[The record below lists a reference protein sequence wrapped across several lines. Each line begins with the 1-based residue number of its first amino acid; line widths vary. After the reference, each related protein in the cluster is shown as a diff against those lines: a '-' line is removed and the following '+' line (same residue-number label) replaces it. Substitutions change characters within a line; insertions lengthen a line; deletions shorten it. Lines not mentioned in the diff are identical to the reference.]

1 MQKKSIE
8 KQGDLKIRGDVLR
21 SARENMGLDREG
33 LAEVVCLKP
42 WHITQME
49 DTEEH
54 YFFYSR
60 QLKMGTQQDLS
71 EARLGIDLVSGAP
84 AAWRFLRLRRLF
96 RLFALA
102 RMSSRLRGKGRTVT
116 RPP

>member
-21 SARENMGLDREG
+21 SARENMGLDQEG

-60 QLKMGTQQDLS
+60 QLK
-71 EARLGIDLVSGAP
+71 IK
-84 AAWRFLRLRRLF
+84 AAKKIGEYL
-96 RLFALA
+96 ALEE
-102 RMSSRLRGKGRTVT
+102 SSYLY
-116 RPP
+116 

>member
-1 MQKKSIE
+1 MQKPRE

-42 WHITQME
+42 WHISQME

-60 QLKMGTQQDLS
+60 QLK
-71 EARLGIDLVSGAP
+71 IK
-84 AAWRFLRLRRLF
+84 AAKKIGEYL
-96 RLFALA
+96 ALEE
-102 RMSSRLRGKGRTVT
+102 SSYLY
-116 RPP
+116 

>member
-60 QLKMGTQQDLS
+60 QLKIKVAKKIGEYL
-71 EARLGIDLVSGAP
+71 
-84 AAWRFLRLRRLF
+84 
-96 RLFALA
+96 ALEE
-102 RMSSRLRGKGRTVT
+102 SSYLY
-116 RPP
+116 

>member
-8 KQGDLKIRGDVLR
+8 KQDDLKIRGDVLR

-42 WHITQME
+42 WHISQME

-60 QLKMGTQQDLS
+60 QLK
-71 EARLGIDLVSGAP
+71 IK
-84 AAWRFLRLRRLF
+84 AAKKIGEYL
-96 RLFALA
+96 ALEE
-102 RMSSRLRGKGRTVT
+102 SSYLY
-116 RPP
+116 

>member
-42 WHITQME
+42 WHISQME

-60 QLKMGTQQDLS
+60 QLK
-71 EARLGIDLVSGAP
+71 IK
-84 AAWRFLRLRRLF
+84 AAKKIGEYL
-96 RLFALA
+96 ALEE
-102 RMSSRLRGKGRTVT
+102 SSYLY
-116 RPP
+116 

>member
-1 MQKKSIE
+1 MQKPIE

-60 QLKMGTQQDLS
+60 QLK
-71 EARLGIDLVSGAP
+71 IK
-84 AAWRFLRLRRLF
+84 AAKKIGEYL
-96 RLFALA
+96 ALEE
-102 RMSSRLRGKGRTVT
+102 SSYLY
-116 RPP
+116 

>member
-60 QLKMGTQQDLS
+60 QLK
-71 EARLGIDLVSGAP
+71 IK
-84 AAWRFLRLRRLF
+84 AAKKIGEYL
-96 RLFALA
+96 ALEE
-102 RMSSRLRGKGRTVT
+102 SSYLY
-116 RPP
+116 

>member
-42 WHITQME
+42 WHIKQME

-60 QLKMGTQQDLS
+60 QLK
-71 EARLGIDLVSGAP
+71 IK
-84 AAWRFLRLRRLF
+84 AAKKIGEYL
-96 RLFALA
+96 ALEE
-102 RMSSRLRGKGRTVT
+102 SSYLY
-116 RPP
+116 

>member
-1 MQKKSIE
+1 MQKKPIE

-21 SARENMGLDREG
+21 SARENMGLDRDE

-54 YFFYSR
+54 YFFYSQ
-60 QLKMGTQQDLS
+60 QLK
-71 EARLGIDLVSGAP
+71 IK
-84 AAWRFLRLRRLF
+84 AAKKIGEYL
-96 RLFALA
+96 ALEE
-102 RMSSRLRGKGRTVT
+102 SSYLY
-116 RPP
+116 

>member
-21 SARENMGLDREG
+21 STRENIGLDREG

-49 DTEEH
+49 DTVEH
-54 YFFYSR
+54 YFFYSP
-60 QLKMGTQQDLS
+60 QLK
-71 EARLGIDLVSGAP
+71 IK
-84 AAWRFLRLRRLF
+84 AAKKIGEYL
-96 RLFALA
+96 ALEE
-102 RMSSRLRGKGRTVT
+102 SSYLY
-116 RPP
+116 

>member
-1 MQKKSIE
+1 MQINIE
-8 KQGDLKIRGDVLR
+8 KQGVVKIRGDVLR

-54 YFFYSR
+54 YFFYSQ
-60 QLKMGTQQDLS
+60 QLK
-71 EARLGIDLVSGAP
+71 IK
-84 AAWRFLRLRRLF
+84 AAKKIGEYL
-96 RLFALA
+96 ALEE
-102 RMSSRLRGKGRTVT
+102 SSYLY
-116 RPP
+116 